1 MKWIFLLAFGLGSVG
16 SAADLSDVDRYLGAP
31 DWAAASVPSEVI
43 ATFSECTSFG
53 GCSSPMSV
61 TFDVRL
67 KSADVLQITTF
78 NGKRATKRS
87 DLERSRYEA
96 AAGNWVRLNL
106 AAVASYGYETQ
117 IVSVNEETF
126 PVRSHGQNLVL
137 PVLRVVAEA
146 RNQLGDVQNLT
157 YLVSRDI
164 KGYGAV
170 LFFEQRTTKPMPLV
184 RTTVV
189 KEIRDSTFMTQD
201 SPADSYLFDPF
212 GG

>member
-1 MKWIFLLAFGLGSVG
+1 MKWFFLLVFGLGSVG
-16 SAADLSDVDRYLGAP
+16 YAADLSDVDRYLGAP
-31 DWAAASVPSEVI
+31 DWSAVSVPSEVL

-78 NGKRATKRS
+78 NGKRATHRS

-96 AAGNWVRLNL
+96 ATGNWVRLNL
-106 AAVASYGYETQ
+106 AAVASYGYEAK

-126 PVRSHGQNLVL
+126 PVRWRGQDFVM

-164 KGYGAV
+164 KGYGTV
-170 LFFEQRTTKPMPLV
+170 LFYEQRATKPMKVV

-189 KEIRDSTFMTQD
+189 KEIRAS
-201 SPADSYLFDPF
+201 AAASYLFDTF